1 MTNLFL
7 IRHGQTDWTTEG
19 RWQGQ
24 LDPPLNENGRKQAR
38 QLAQELSCQNL
49 QILYSSDLWRA
60 MQTAQIIRTQL
71 NLMLV
76 PEPRLRE
83 IDLGLWQGVLSLD
96 IQAQYPREF
105 QQWYVSPLSIRPP
118 GGEDI
123 PTLAKRVLPVIN
135 EIIVRHPGASVGI
148 IAHELPIAVVLC
160 RSAGL
165 PLARIRS
172 MTLQPGTWKQ
182 VTLDV
187 PLS

>member
-7 IRHGQTDWTTEG
+7 IRHGQTAWTIEG

-96 IQAQYPREF
+96 IQA
-105 QQWYVSPLSIRPP
+105 
-118 GGEDI
+118 
-123 PTLAKRVLPVIN
+123 
-135 EIIVRHPGASVGI
+135 
-148 IAHELPIAVVLC
+148 
-160 RSAGL
+160 
-165 PLARIRS
+165 
-172 MTLQPGTWKQ
+172 
-182 VTLDV
+182 
-187 PLS
+187 